1 VRQFQDSL
9 SLESPLADLHE
20 FHLEAIHANPQ
31 SFVDQLIAILDP
43 LRPDRERLLRFINPD
58 GDYHAPTPIE

>member
-1 VRQFQDSL
+1 
-9 SLESPLADLHE
+9 
-20 FHLEAIHANPQ
+20 LEAIHANPQ